1 MDTSSHREVRSLELT
16 HTLAEYVSALEKAL
30 TTDGPALGCGPVHST
45 SVRSD
50 ISLLVATSGST
61 GTPKEIAL
69 TASALLASAT
79 ASNKYLKASKG
90 DSWSL
95 LLPLTHIAGIN
106 VLMRAMQLGTE
117 PLDLRN
123 HVGEYPHADLTA
135 IVPTQLFNALTEN
148 SALLKHLQGA
158 KAVLVGGASLSE
170 ELRAQGVAAGIN
182 IVATYGMSETCG
194 GCIYDGVALEGVKF
208 EITGNGSIKI
218 TGPVLAEVE
227 KEDGW
232 FVTQDLGKIVDGK
245 LQVIGR
251 SDDVI
256 ISGGEN
262 ISLSAIEAAI
272 SKKYP
277 DLLVAAFATADSKWG
292 QALHLAVQS
301 NDESVKSQLSE
312 VLVNSIGNHVKPKSV
327 ILLDK
332 LPQIGVG
339 KIDRISLA
347 KMVSDE

>member
-1 MDTSSHREVRSLELT
+1 MDTSSHREVRSLEPT
-16 HTLAEYVSALEKAL
+16 HALAEYVSALDKAL
-30 TTDGPALGCGPVHST
+30 TTVGPALGCGPVHST

-50 ISLLVATSGST
+50 ISILVATSGST

-69 TASALLASAT
+69 TASALLASAA
-79 ASNKYLKASKG
+79 ASNKYLKAAKG
-90 DSWSL
+90 DTWSL

-106 VLMRAMQLGTE
+106 VLMRAKQLGTE

-123 HVGEYPHADLTA
+123 HVGEYPHADFTA

-148 SALLKHLQGA
+148 PALLKHLQGA

-182 IVATYGMSETCG
+182 IITTYGMSETCG
-194 GCIYDGVALEGVKF
+194 GCVYDGVALDGVAF
-208 EITGNGSIKI
+208 EITTDGRIKI
-218 TGPVLAEVE
+218 SGPILADVK
-227 KEDGW
+227 KENGW
-232 FVTQDLGKIVDGK
+232 FVTQDLGKIMDGK

-272 SKKYP
+272 NKEYP
-277 DLLVAAFATADSKWG
+277 DLLVAAFATPDSKWG
-292 QALHLAVQS
+292 QALHIAVQS
-301 NDESVKSQLSE
+301 QDENFKSELSE

-327 ILLDK
+327 LLLDK

-339 KIDRISLA
+339 KVDRISLA

>member
-1 MDTSSHREVRSLELT
+1 MDTSSHREVRSLEPT
-16 HTLAEYVSALEKAL
+16 HALAEYVSALDKAL
-30 TTDGPALGCGPVHST
+30 TTVGPALGCGPVHST

-50 ISLLVATSGST
+50 ISILVATSGST

-69 TASALLASAT
+69 TASALLASAA
-79 ASNKYLKASKG
+79 ASNKYLKAAKG
-90 DSWSL
+90 DTWSL

-106 VLMRAMQLGTE
+106 VLMRAKQLGTE

-123 HVGEYPHADLTA
+123 HVGEYPHADFTA

-148 SALLKHLQGA
+148 PALLKHLQGA

-182 IVATYGMSETCG
+182 IITTYGMSETCG
-194 GCIYDGVALEGVKF
+194 GCVYDGVALDGVAF
-208 EITGNGSIKI
+208 EITTDGRIKI
-218 TGPVLAEVE
+218 SGPILADVK
-227 KEDGW
+227 KENGW

-272 SKKYP
+272 NKKYP
-277 DLLVAAFATADSKWG
+277 DLLVAAFATPDSKWG
-292 QALHLAVQS
+292 QALHIAVQS
-301 NDESVKSQLSE
+301 QDENIKSELSE
-312 VLVNSIGNHVKPKSV
+312 VLVNSIGKHVKPKSV
-327 ILLDK
+327 LLLDK

-339 KIDRISLA
+339 KVDRISLA

>member
-1 MDTSSHREVRSLELT
+1 MDTSSHREVRSLEPT
-16 HTLAEYVSALEKAL
+16 HALAEYVSALDKAL
-30 TTDGPALGCGPVHST
+30 TTVGPALGCGPVHST

-50 ISLLVATSGST
+50 ISILVATSGST

-69 TASALLASAT
+69 TASALLASAA
-79 ASNKYLKASKG
+79 ASNKYLKAAKG
-90 DSWSL
+90 DTWSL

-106 VLMRAMQLGTE
+106 VLMRAKQLGTE

-123 HVGEYPHADLTA
+123 HVGEYPHADFTA

-148 SALLKHLQGA
+148 PALLKHLQGA

-182 IVATYGMSETCG
+182 IITTYGMSETCG
-194 GCIYDGVALEGVKF
+194 GCVYDGVALDGVAF
-208 EITGNGSIKI
+208 EITTDGRIKI
-218 TGPVLAEVE
+218 SGPILADVK
-227 KEDGW
+227 KENGW
-232 FVTQDLGKIVDGK
+232 FVTQDLGKIMDGK

-272 SKKYP
+272 NKEYP
-277 DLLVAAFATADSKWG
+277 DLLVAAFATPDSKWG
-292 QALHLAVQS
+292 QALHIAVQS
-301 NDESVKSQLSE
+301 QDENIKSELSE

-327 ILLDK
+327 LLLDK

-339 KIDRISLA
+339 KVDRISLA

>member
-1 MDTSSHREVRSLELT
+1 MDTSSHREVRSLEPT
-16 HTLAEYVSALEKAL
+16 HALAEYVSALDKAL
-30 TTDGPALGCGPVHST
+30 TTVGPALGCGPVHST

-50 ISLLVATSGST
+50 ISILVATSGST

-69 TASALLASAT
+69 TASALLASAA
-79 ASNKYLKASKG
+79 ASNKYLKAAKG
-90 DSWSL
+90 DTWSL

-106 VLMRAMQLGTE
+106 VLMRAKQLGTE

-123 HVGEYPHADLTA
+123 HVGEYPHADFTA

-148 SALLKHLQGA
+148 PALLKHLQGA

-182 IVATYGMSETCG
+182 IITTYGMSETCG
-194 GCIYDGVALEGVKF
+194 GCVYDGVALDGVAF
-208 EITGNGSIKI
+208 EITTDGRIKI
-218 TGPVLAEVE
+218 SGPILADVK
-227 KEDGW
+227 KENGW
-232 FVTQDLGKIVDGK
+232 FVTQDLGKIMDGK

-272 SKKYP
+272 NKEYP
-277 DLLVAAFATADSKWG
+277 DLLVAAFATPDSKWG
-292 QALHLAVQS
+292 QALHIAVQS
-301 NDESVKSQLSE
+301 QDENIKSELSE
-312 VLVNSIGNHVKPKSV
+312 VLVNSIGKHVKPKSV
-327 ILLDK
+327 LLLDK

-339 KIDRISLA
+339 KVDRISLA

>member
-1 MDTSSHREVRSLELT
+1 MDTSSHREVRSLEQT

-69 TASALLASAT
+69 TASALVASAT
-79 ASNKYLKASKG
+79 ASNKFLKATKG
-90 DSWSL
+90 DTWSL

-106 VLMRAMQLGTE
+106 VLVRALQLETS
-117 PLDLRN
+117 PIDLRN
-123 HVGEYPHADLTA
+123 FVGTYPKADFTA
-135 IVPTQLFNALTEN
+135 IVPTQLFNALNEN
-148 SALLKHLQGA
+148 SDLLQHLQGA
-158 KAVLVGGASLSE
+158 KAVLVGGASLSN
-170 ELRAQGVAAGIN
+170 ELREQGVAAGIN
-182 IVATYGMSETCG
+182 IVTTYGMSETCG
-194 GCIYDGVALEGVKF
+194 GCIYDGVALDGVAY
-208 EITGNGSIKI
+208 EITEDGRIKI
-218 TGPVLAEVE
+218 SGPVLADVK
-227 KEDGW
+227 KENGW
-232 FVTQDLGKIVDGK
+232 FITQDLGKVVGGK

-262 ISLSAIEAAI
+262 ISLSAIEAELN
-272 SKKYP
+272 KNFP
-277 DLLVAAFATADSKWG
+277 DLQVAAFATTDSKWG
-292 QALHLAVQS
+292 HALHIAVES
-301 NDESVKSQLSE
+301 RDESIKSDLSD
-312 VLVNSIGNHVKPKSV
+312 LLSKTIGSHAKPKSV

-339 KIDRISLA
+339 KVDRISLA
-347 KMVSDE
+347 KLVSEK